1 MGGKSFLSG
10 AIVGAG
16 GAYFLD
22 PQLGRGR
29 RTRAFDMAGARFRRL
44 EHEVARK
51 RRYLEGRVE
60 GVAHVL
66 DASSRTGAPRD
77 MDDRTIVDR
86 IRSEVDAVR
95 RAQGRVLVDA
105 VDGIVTLRG
114 QVDVSDAEAIE
125 RGVRSV
131 PGVRGVRDLLHTPD
145 QPAPNKQ
152 QARSAG

>member
-1 MGGKSFLSG
+1 MGRTSFLAG
-10 AIVGAG
+10 TVVGAA

-22 PQLGRGR
+22 PKLGRGR
-29 RTRAFDMAGARFRRL
+29 RARASDMAGARFRRL

-51 RRYLEGRVE
+51 RRYLGGRLE
-60 GVAHVL
+60 GVTHAFDL
-66 DASSRTGAPRD
+66 DTDAPRD

-95 RAQGRVLVDA
+95 RAEGRVLVDA
-105 VDGIVTLRG
+105 VDGIITLRG
-114 QVDVSDAEAIE
+114 QVDASDAEAIE

-131 PGVRGVRDLLHTPD
+131 PGVRGVRDLLHTPA

>member
-1 MGGKSFLSG
+1 MGGKSFLAG
-10 AIVGAG
+10 ALVGAG

-29 RTRAFDMAGARFRRL
+29 RTRAIDMAGARFRRI
-44 EHEVARK
+44 EHEIGRK

-60 GVAHVL
+60 GVTHVL
-66 DASSRTGAPRD
+66 DLDADEPRD
-77 MDDRTIVDR
+77 MDDRTVVDR

-95 RAQGRVLVDA
+95 RAEGKVLVDA

-114 QVDVSDAEAIE
+114 QVDASDAEAIE
-125 RGVRSV
+125 RGVRGV
-131 PGVRGVRDLLHTPD
+131 PGVKGVRDLLHTPD
-145 QPAPNKQ
+145 RPAPNKQ